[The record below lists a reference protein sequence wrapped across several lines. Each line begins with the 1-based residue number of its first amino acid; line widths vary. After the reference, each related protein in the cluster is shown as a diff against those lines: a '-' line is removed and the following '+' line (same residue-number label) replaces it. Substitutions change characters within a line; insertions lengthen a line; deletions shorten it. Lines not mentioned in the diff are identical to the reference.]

1 MNYIKQYLISN
12 DLNKLNEKIKEYEEK
27 LELLMDESN
36 GKQELKTLIIKMF
49 IANAE
54 IDMYA
59 DINKLYEMK
68 EFQRVY
74 FNCTNISDG
83 LTNTEYLKDLL
94 LQYHDKEKKEIY
106 EQLLMYSKNIDNIE
120 NETNYILDKYQIT
133 EYRYKDIFKGLK
145 GCSSHILNKL
155 HKIDIHKYYK
165 IQLQIVNKENNIEK
179 YL

>member
-1 MNYIKQYLISN
+1 MNFIKQYLISD

-94 LQYHDKEKKEIY
+94 LRYHDEEKKEIY
-106 EQLLMYSKNIDNIE
+106 KQLLIYSKNMDNIV
-120 NETNYILDKYQIT
+120 NDTNHILDKYQIT
-133 EYRYKDIFKGLK
+133 VYQYKDIFNEIKGHSFYIVCQLQ
-145 GCSSHILNKL
+145 
-155 HKIDIHKYYK
+155 KIDIHKYYD
-165 IQLQIVNKENNIEK
+165 IQLRQANKENNIEN